1 MTSPVPDGGAHAVLF
16 DAGGILV
23 LPDPTVLS
31 PLLVPYGGDPEIEAH
46 RRAHY
51 AGMAAKSR
59 AASDEG
65 DWDSYN
71 RAYVTTVG
79 VDAELIDRA
88 ADLLGRT
95 RSADL
100 WRWPIADSVRAL
112 RSMEL
117 AGVPMSVVSN
127 ASGQIE
133 WALAHAGICQVG
145 SGVGINMRT
154 VVDSEVVGVAKPDP
168 KIFGFALRH
177 HDDADLANV
186 IYVGDSVTM
195 DVGGARAAGLHPV
208 LLDPFDD
215 HVGAD
220 FARIRSLTELAD
232 LLV

>member
-1 MTSPVPDGGAHAVLF
+1 MTSLVPDGGAHAVLF

-31 PLLVPYGGDPEIEAH
+31 PLLAPYGGDPDIESH

-59 AASDEG
+59 AGSDES
-65 DWDSYN
+65 DWDTYN
-71 RAYVTTVG
+71 RAYVAAVG
-79 VDAELIDRA
+79 VEAELVERA

-100 WRWPIADSVRAL
+100 WRWPIADSVSAL
-112 RSMEL
+112 RYLES

-133 WALAHAGICQVG
+133 WALAHAGICQAG
-145 SGVGINMRT
+145 PGAGINMRT
-154 VVDSEVVGVAKPDP
+154 VIDSHVVGVAKPDP
-168 KIFGFALRH
+168 KIFDFALH
-177 HDDADLANV
+177 HHEEADRSKV

-220 FARIRSLTELAD
+220 FARIRSLTDLAELLA
-232 LLV
+232 